1 MAEGKEEEF
10 ELIPVSPLRKLEK
23 RIERLEAKTEF
34 TGKELY
40 KEMIEII
47 RMNQQIVDELVKA
60 NDALRIELSKLPL
73 KLDELIKNL
82 NELISF
88 IKASAEEEAK
98 PTTDLKPLTDK
109 LDKLIKINTKLVED
123 NENLIATLEDLSKKL
138 KRPVLPP
145 PPPIRKPLL
154 PRKPI

>member
-1 MAEGKEEEF
+1 MPETKDEEF

-23 RIERLEAKTEF
+23 RIEQLETKTNF
-34 TGKELY
+34 TGKETY

-47 RMNQQIVDELVKA
+47 KMNQQIVDELVKA

-73 KLDELIKNL
+73 KLEELIKNL

-88 IKASAEEEAK
+88 IKASAEEEVK
-98 PTTDLKPLTDK
+98 PTTDFKPLTDK
-109 LDKLIKINTKLVED
+109 LDKLVKINSKLVED
-123 NENLIATLEDLSKKL
+123 NEALLNTLDELSKKL
-138 KRPVLPP
+138 KRPVLP

>member
-1 MAEGKEEEF
+1 MPEHDEEF

-23 RIERLEAKTEF
+23 RIEQLEAKSSF
-34 TGKELY
+34 TGQELY

-47 RMNQQIVDELVKA
+47 RMNQQIVDQLVKA

-88 IKASAEEEAK
+88 IKASAEEETK
-98 PTTDLKPLTDK
+98 PATDLKPLTEK
-109 LDKLIKINTKLVED
+109 LDKLVKINTKLAED
-123 NENLIATLEDLSKKL
+123 NEALLSTLDELSKKL

-145 PPPIRKPLL
+145 PPLIKKPLL
-154 PRKPI
+154 PRKHI